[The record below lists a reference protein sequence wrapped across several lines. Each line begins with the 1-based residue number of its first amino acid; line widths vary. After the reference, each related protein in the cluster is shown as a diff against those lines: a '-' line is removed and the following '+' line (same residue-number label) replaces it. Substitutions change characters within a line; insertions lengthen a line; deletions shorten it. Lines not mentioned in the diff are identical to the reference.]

1 MTTTNI
7 KVLKKSTLEDIDSA
21 FFDFFDKSLDIHLE
35 DNGGNNKKVSIIF
48 SGQERWAMMKG
59 NNKTKIR
66 DATNTLIL
74 PVIALRR
81 LDFEKIQ
88 DAWALGRYF
97 KTIGYTKVINGYET
111 ANRANAFD
119 ARRRNNYVPTNGI
132 TEKAP
137 VYEIIEIPYPT
148 FIKVN
153 YSVNVWT
160 QYIID
165 MNNILEKVWSKTNDS
180 AAGSNQIQI
189 ESRTGNKYIVFLD
202 QNATNES
209 NVEDYSD
216 AERTIKSTLQFKVLG
231 YLLDENDV
239 SMKKTTPC
247 VSSIKMKEKTITDKD
262 EINKI
267 FSK

>member
-1 MTTTNI
+1 VTTTNI
-7 KVLKKSTLEDIDSA
+7 KVLKKSTLEDVDTA
-21 FFDFFDKSLDIHLE
+21 LLDFFDKTLDIHVE
-35 DNGGNNKKVSIIF
+35 DNGGNNKKVSVAF
-48 SGQERWAMMKG
+48 SGKERWAMMKA
-59 NNKTKIR
+59 NKTKVR
-66 DATNTLIL
+66 DSTNTLVL

-88 DAWALGRYF
+88 DSWALGRYF

-111 ANRANAFD
+111 ANRANALD
-119 ARRRNNYVPTNGI
+119 ARRRNNFVPTSSLA
-132 TEKAP
+132 EKAP

-153 YSVNVWT
+153 YSVNIWT
-160 QYIID
+160 QFIID
-165 MNNILEKVWSKTNDS
+165 MNSILEKIWAKTNDS

-231 YLLDENDV
+231 YLLEENDV
-239 SMKKTTPC
+239 SVKKTTPC
-247 VSSIKMKEKTITDKD
+247 VSSIIMKEKTITDKD
-262 EINKI
+262 EISKI
-267 FSK
+267 FRK